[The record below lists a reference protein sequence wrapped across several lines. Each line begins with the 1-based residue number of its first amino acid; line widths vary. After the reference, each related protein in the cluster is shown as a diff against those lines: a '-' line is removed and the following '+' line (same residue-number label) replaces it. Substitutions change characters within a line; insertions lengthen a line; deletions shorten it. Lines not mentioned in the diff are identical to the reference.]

1 MMRRMV
7 FLRSSI
13 LVLGVLLTVSGCES
27 FRRKFTR
34 VKKRGKGTQESIIVA
49 PRDYSAHPFPND
61 VMYKQYF
68 TYWKVWNQEWVV
80 SLNDRDSHKKIVS
93 CAQQSLANLEKM
105 RTYLVEE
112 KQKEL
117 DVFVEKTRALK
128 DEIEAHKS
136 LLPSQYAS
144 YQYRAERVLSA
155 VNRQFDARH
164 MKEAIR

>member
-1 MMRRMV
+1 MKKRMV
-7 FLRSSI
+7 FLRSGV
-13 LVLGVLLTVSGCES
+13 LVLAVLLTVSGCES

-34 VKKRGKGTQESIIVA
+34 TKKRGKAAEETIIVA

-68 TYWKVWNQEWVV
+68 TYWKAWNQEWVV
-80 SLNDRDSHKKIVS
+80 SLNDKDSHKKIVG
-93 CAQQSLANLEKM
+93 CAEQSLANLEKM

-128 DEIEAHKS
+128 DEIAAHKS
-136 LLPSQYAS
+136 LMPSQYAS

-155 VNRQFDARH
+155 VNRQFDMRH
-164 MKEAIR
+164 VSESIR